1 MPFHYHDGQGA
12 HLARRRGH
20 FGREKTPDGEE
31 FMIRMLMRGP
41 ALAAALTALNLGATA
56 NAQIAVSANDNKIA
70 LVNGANTIP
79 ANPPPDTVTI
89 LDIGVSP
96 PKVLGELQAP
106 SSVVGVPQSVA
117 VSKDETFALVTA
129 AMKLDPADP
138 KKLVPDDR
146 VSVIDLKA
154 NPPAV
159 IATLQAGAGVTG
171 VSISPSGT
179 LAITA
184 NRSEGTLSLFTISG
198 KTLTPAGKI
207 DLGNKASGPSH
218 VAFLPDGK
226 SAIVTRDGDH
236 RVSILSVDGSKVED
250 TKKFMVGGF
259 RPYSLVV
266 SPKGDVAVFG
276 NQGGGQGDSDQI
288 NVVDLKS
295 NPPRVVEAI
304 SVGQVPEGVSM
315 APDGSHVAV
324 VLHNGANRPKN
335 HPAYNEGG
343 GLMRIF
349 KVDGTKLTL
358 VTSTKIGTWAQG
370 SVWSADGKTIVVQAT
385 HEKELQVFAFDGKEA
400 KLTGTIKT
408 NGSGVGMRTSM
419 Q

>member
-1 MPFHYHDGQGA
+1 
-12 HLARRRGH
+12 
-20 FGREKTPDGEE
+20 
-31 FMIRMLMRGP
+31 MIRILLRGT
-41 ALAAALTALNLGATA
+41 ALAAALATLPYLGAAT
-56 NAQIAVSANDNKIA
+56 AQIAVSANDNKIA
-70 LVNGANTIP
+70 LVDGVNTVP

-96 PKVLGELQAP
+96 PKVLGEVQAP

-117 VSKDETFALVTA
+117 VSKDESFAIVTS
-129 AMKLDPADP
+129 AMKVDPADP
-138 KKLVPDDR
+138 KKTTPDDR
-146 VSVIDLKA
+146 ISVIDLKA

-159 IATLQAGAGVTG
+159 TQTLQAGAGVTG

-179 LAITA
+179 LALTA
-184 NRSEGTLSLFTISG
+184 NRNDGSVSIFTISG
-198 KTLTPAGKI
+198 KTLTAAGKL
-207 DLGNKASGPSH
+207 DLGNKTSGPSH

-226 SAIVTRDGDH
+226 SAILTRDGDH
-236 RVSILSVDGSKVED
+236 RVSILSVDGNKVED

-315 APDGSHVAV
+315 APDGSHIAV
-324 VLHNGANRPKN
+324 ILHNGANRPKN

-370 SVWSADGKTIVVQAT
+370 SVWSNDGKTIVVQAT
-385 HEKELQVFAFDGKEA
+385 HEKELQVFSFDGKEA
-400 KLTGTIKT
+400 KQTGAIKT
-408 NGSGVGMRTSM
+408 NGGGVGMRTSM